1 MVDDAIIGKSVVI
14 TGAGSGLGRA
24 TAIGFAAAGAKLTLG
39 DVNAQGLQETRDL
52 IGDASD
58 AVILVPGDLTSVD
71 DCRALID
78 RAVAAHD
85 GIDALCNVAGLFRL
99 NHLANMTPEIWD
111 AIYAVNVRAPFFL
124 MQAAMP
130 HLIKREG
137 AIVNVA
143 SASGFFG
150 HSYLAPYASSKAAL
164 VNLTKSLAMEFA
176 KSPVRIN
183 AIAPGGMNTPMI
195 HTEWPD
201 GIDGSLVSRFA
212 GLRSLAE
219 PEEFVDLILYLAS
232 SRAKNVHGACFNV
245 DGGITA
251 G

>member
-1 MVDDAIIGKSVVI
+1 MIDDALVGKSVII

-24 TAIGFAAAGAKLTLG
+24 TAIGFAVAGAKLTLA
-39 DVNAQGLQETRDL
+39 DMNAQGLQETRDL
-52 IGDASD
+52 IGDQGSS
-58 AVILVPGDLTSVD
+58 VLLVPGDLTSVD
-71 DCRALID
+71 YCRALID
-78 RAVAAHD
+78 QGVGAHG

-111 AIYAVNVRAPFFL
+111 AVYAVNVRAPFFL

-130 HLIKREG
+130 HLIERNG
-137 AIVNVA
+137 SIVNIA
-143 SASGFFG
+143 SASAFFG

-195 HTEWPD
+195 HAEWPD
-201 GIDGSLVSRFA
+201 GIDGTLVSRFA
-212 GLRSLAE
+212 GLREIAE